1 MKTSIEALYANI
13 QSYKRKYYK
22 NLLLKGFLL
31 AISAFLGA
39 FAIVSILEYFGN
51 FSSTFRAILFY
62 SFISVSIF
70 SLVYWV
76 IIPIYQLF
84 TLDKQ
89 LPHNE
94 AAKQIGRYFPQV
106 QDRLLNMLQLHSTN
120 KFNLNS
126 DFENQSSDLYQAS
139 IEQKASQFAPISFS
153 DAIEYEQ
160 NRRYLRFL
168 FIPIVLIAA
177 FLVWDLD
184 FYKASASRL
193 VNYEKDFA
201 PKAPF
206 QFSVDTKQLIAFKG
220 EDLNFDVNLSGEAFP
235 NEVFLI
241 SDNGR
246 KIKLDK
252 NSASSYSYQFTNIQR
267 PFEFSLEGEGYTS
280 KMYEIIV
287 RERPELRNFVAY
299 LNYPNYTGKK
309 DERLENTG
317 NLIVPAGTQIEWRFQ
332 TQETE
337 KLNFVSII
345 SDDSTNVKKAKK
357 EDDGFLLQTTALKSE
372 AFEIELENKYS
383 KNKEKISYLLT
394 VIQDEYPKV
403 SLNQFQDSVM
413 YDYLMLGG
421 NISDDY
427 GITNL
432 RFYYRIHSDKKA
444 SEYKSLPLNF
454 NPNAINQQYFH
465 QVELNPLDLKAGDE
479 LEYFVQVWDNDGVK
493 GRKSSKT
500 GSYRFKIPK
509 ESEMRESVS
518 ETSKSAESQIDK
530 TLEEAQDLNKKLKKL
545 AEDLKG
551 KKNLNWQQQKELEK
565 LLEQKKQLEDDIKK
579 MQEQNKKLNEQQE
592 KFTEQD
598 ERIAEKS
605 KKLQELMDELMDE
618 KTKELYDKLQELL
631 QEQSNSEEIKEVLEK
646 LQNKEMNLEKELDRT
661 LEMFKKLEVDKKM
674 QDIAKQLEDLAK
686 EQKDLA
692 KETEKQ
698 QEKEEKQ
705 SKKEAEKD
713 KEKDA
718 AKNEEI
724 KEEQKELNE
733 KFEEMKEQLEELDK
747 MNEELKT
754 PKDLEDT
761 KKKEEEV
768 TKDQEQSSEQLEQK
782 EKKKAAQSQ
791 ENAGDKMEEM
801 AKQMQQMS
809 SSAEMEQAQEDYDD
823 LRQLL
828 ENLLKLSFEQE
839 EIMNGFNEIDQRD
852 PKYITLSQD
861 QLKLKDDAEIVED
874 SLRALAKRVMQ
885 IETFV
890 MRELTDMNDYMD
902 QVTQEVKDRKNP
914 RLLAG
919 RQQSVMTSINNL
931 ALMLNDVL
939 EQMQQS
945 MSSMGMGKP
954 KPSNQSGSPSM
965 SEMQQ
970 SINQQIE
977 NLKKSGKSGR
987 QLSEGL
993 AKIAAEQEALRRA
1006 LQKAM
1011 QQGKGKE
1018 GKDGKEGKGKDGKEG
1033 KDGQQGQNGM
1043 QDGQGEGGE
1052 NGEGDGGS
1060 QGNGGN
1066 MSKMIKDM
1074 EKTEEDLVNKRLT
1087 QELIERQKQI
1097 MTRLL
1102 QSEKA
1107 ERERDLDEKREAEQ
1121 AKVNKRRVPPQF
1133 EEYFKQKEQQIELLK
1148 TIPPALSP
1156 YYKQQVNEYFKK
1168 LEE

>member
-1 MKTSIEALYANI
+1 MN
-13 QSYKRKYYK
+13 
-22 NLLLKGFLL
+22 
-31 AISAFLGA
+31 
-39 FAIVSILEYFGN
+39 V
-51 FSSTFRAILFY
+51 
-62 SFISVSIF
+62 
-70 SLVYWV
+70 
-76 IIPIYQLF
+76 
-84 TLDKQ
+84 
-89 LPHNE
+89 
-94 AAKQIGRYFPQV
+94 
-106 QDRLLNMLQLHSTN
+106 LQLHSN
-120 KFNLNS
+120 KNGS
-126 DFENQSSDLYQAS
+126 FENQSSDLYQAS
-139 IEQKASQFAPISFS
+139 IEQKASQFEPLAFS
-153 DAIEYEQ
+153 DAIHYEQ

-168 FIPIVLIAA
+168 FIPIGLIAA

-193 VNYEKDFA
+193 VNYEQDFA

-220 EDLNFDVNLSGEAFP
+220 EDLKFDVNLSGSAFP

-241 SDNGR
+241 TDNGR

-252 NSASSYSYQFTNIQR
+252 NSTSSYSYQFTNIQR
-267 PFEFSLEGEGYTS
+267 PFEFSLDGEGYTS
-280 KMYEIIV
+280 KKYEIIV
-287 RERPELRNFVAY
+287 RERPQLRNFVAY

-337 KLNFVSII
+337 KLSLVSIL
-345 SDDSTNVKKAKK
+345 SNDSTNINSNTKIAKK
-357 EDDGFLLQTTALKSE
+357 EEDGFLLQTTALKSE

-383 KNKEKISYLLT
+383 KNKEKINYLLT
-394 VIQDEYPKV
+394 VIQDEFPKV

-427 GITNL
+427 GVTNL
-432 RFYYRIHSDKKA
+432 RFNYRVTSGTNSNKKT
-444 SEYKSLPLNF
+444 SEYKSLPLKF

-465 QVELNPLDLKAGDE
+465 QVELKPLNLKAGDE
-479 LEYFVQVWDNDGVK
+479 LEYFVQVWDNDGVN
-493 GRKSSKT
+493 GNKSSKT
-500 GSYRFKIPK
+500 GSYRFQIPK
-509 ESEMRESVS
+509 ESEIREAVS
-518 ETSKSAESQIDK
+518 ENSKNAESQIDK

-565 LLEQKKQLEDDIKK
+565 LLEQKKQLEEDIKK
-579 MQEQNKKLNEQQE
+579 MQEQNKQLNEQQE

-605 KKLQELMDELMDE
+605 KKLQDLMDELMDE

-631 QEQSNSEEIKEVLEK
+631 KEQANSEEIKEVLEK
-646 LQNKEMNLEKELDRT
+646 LQNKEMNLEKELDRA

-698 QEKEEKQ
+698 QQKEEKQ
-705 SKKEAEKD
+705 SKKDDEKEA
-713 KEKDA
+713 EKDA

-733 KFEEMKEQLEELDK
+733 KFEEMKEQLKELDK

-768 TKDQEQSSEQLEQK
+768 SKDQKQSSEQLEKK

-791 ENAGDKMEEM
+791 ENAGEKMEEM
-801 AKQMQQMS
+801 AKQMQQMT

-828 ENLLKLSFEQE
+828 ENLLNLSFEQE
-839 EIMNGFNEIDQRD
+839 KIMDGFNEIDQRD

-874 SLRALAKRVMQ
+874 SLRALAKRVFQ
-885 IETFV
+885 IESFV
-890 MRELTDMNDYMD
+890 MRELTDMNDYMAE
-902 QVTQEVKDRKNP
+902 VTQEVKDRKNP
-914 RLLAG
+914 RMLAS

-954 KPSNQSGSPSM
+954 KPSNQSGSPSPSM

-993 AKIAAEQEALRRA
+993 AQIAAQQEALRRA

-1011 QQGKGKE
+1011 KQGKDGKEGKDGKGKE
-1018 GKDGKEGKGKDGKEG
+1018 GKDGKEGQNG
-1033 KDGQQGQNGM
+1033 KDGQ
-1043 QDGQGEGGE
+1043 GEEGE

-1060 QGNGGN
+1060 MGNGGN

-1074 EKTEEDLVNKRLT
+1074 EKTEEDLVNKKLT

-1102 QSEKA
+1102 ESEKA
-1107 ERERDLDEKREAEQ
+1107 EKERDLDEKREAEQ
-1121 AKVNKRRVPPQF
+1121 AKANKRTVPPQF

-1148 TIPPALSP
+1148 TIPPSLSP

-1168 LEE
+1168 LEK

>member
-22 NLLLKGFLL
+22 NLLLKGSLL

-51 FSSTFRAILFY
+51 FSSTFRAVLFY

-84 TLDKQ
+84 TMDKQ

-94 AAKQIGRYFPQV
+94 AAKQIGKYFPQV
-106 QDRLLNMLQLHSTN
+106 QDRLLNVLQLHSTN
-120 KFNLNS
+120 SNPQN
-126 DFENQSSDLYQAS
+126 SDLYQAS
-139 IEQKASQFAPISFS
+139 IEQKASQFAPISFA

-184 FYKASASRL
+184 FYKASAVRL
-193 VNYEKDFA
+193 VNYEQDFA

-206 QFSVDTKQLIAFKG
+206 QFSLDTKQLIAFKG

-235 NEVFLI
+235 NEIFLI
-241 SDNGR
+241 TENGR

-267 PFEFSLEGEGYTS
+267 PFEFSLDGEGYTS

-287 RERPELRNFVAY
+287 RERPQLRNFVAY

-345 SDDSTNVKKAKK
+345 SDDSINVKTAKK
-357 EDDGFLLQTTALKSE
+357 EEDGFLLQTTALKSE

-394 VIQDEYPKV
+394 VIQDEFPKV

-432 RFYYRIHSDKKA
+432 RFNYRVRSGKKV
-444 SEYKSLPLNF
+444 SKYKSLSLNF

-465 QVELNPLDLKAGDE
+465 QVELEPLELKAGDE
-479 LEYFVQVWDNDGVK
+479 LEYFVQVWDNDAVR

-500 GSYRFKIPK
+500 GSYRFQIPK
-509 ESEMRESVS
+509 ESEMRESVA

-530 TLEEAQDLNKKLKKL
+530 TLEDAKELNKKIEKL

-551 KKNLNWQQQKELEK
+551 KKKLSWQEQKELEK
-565 LLEQKKQLEDDIKK
+565 LLEDKKQLEEDIRK

-631 QEQSNSEEIKEVLEK
+631 NEETNSEEIKEVLEK

-674 QDIAKQLEDLAK
+674 KDIAEQLEELAE

-692 KETEKQ
+692 EETKEQ
-698 QEKEEKQ
+698 QQKEETDRRLSKEEK
-705 SKKEAEKD
+705 EKAD
-713 KEKDA
+713 SLLSEKQ
-718 AKNEEI
+718 E
-724 KEEQKELNE
+724 ELNE
-733 KFEEMKEQLEELDK
+733 KFEEMKEQMEELDK

-754 PKDLEDT
+754 PKDLEET

-768 TKDQEQSSEQLEQK
+768 TEQQEQSKEQLQNNEK
-782 EKKKAAQSQ
+782 EKASQSQ
-791 ENAGDKMEEM
+791 ENAGEKMEQM
-801 AKQMQQMS
+801 AQQMKQMTS
-809 SSAEMEQAQEDYDD
+809 SSEMEQAQEDYDD

-861 QLKLKDDAEIVED
+861 QLKLKDDAQIVED
-874 SLRALAKRVMQ
+874 SLRTLAKRVFQ
-885 IETFV
+885 IESFV
-890 MRELTDMNDYMD
+890 MRELTDMNDYMG

-914 RLLAG
+914 RMLAS

-954 KPSNQSGSPSM
+954 KSGKPSGSPSM

-993 AKIAAEQEALRRA
+993 AKIAAQQEALRRA

-1011 QQGKGKE
+1011 QQGKGK
-1018 GKDGKEGKGKDGKEG
+1018 DGKEGKGKDGKEG
-1033 KDGQQGQNGM
+1033 KEGGQKGQNGM
-1043 QDGQGEGGE
+1043 GEGEGGE
-1052 NGEGDGGS
+1052 NGNQDGGS
-1060 QGNGGN
+1060 MGNGGN

-1121 AKVNKRRVPPQF
+1121 AKATKRRVPPQF

-1148 TIPPALSP
+1148 TIPPTLSP

>member
-22 NLLLKGFLL
+22 NLLLKGTLL

-51 FSSTFRAILFY
+51 FNSTLRTVLFY
-62 SFISVSIF
+62 SFVSVSIF

-76 IIPIYQLF
+76 AIPIYQLF
-84 TLDKQ
+84 TMDKQ

-106 QDRLLNMLQLHSTN
+106 QDRLLNVLQLHS
-120 KFNLNS
+120 LNS
-126 DFENQSSDLYQAS
+126 EKQSSDLYQAS
-139 IEQKASQFAPISFS
+139 IEQKASQFAPISFA
-153 DAIEYEQ
+153 DAIKYEQ

-177 FLVWDLD
+177 FLMWDLD
-184 FYKASASRL
+184 FYKASAVRL
-193 VNYEKDFA
+193 VNYEQDYA

-206 QFSVDTKQLIAFKG
+206 QFSLDAKQLIAFKG
-220 EDLNFDVNLSGEAFP
+220 EDLIFDVKLSGSAFP

-241 SDNGR
+241 TENGR

-252 NSASSYSYQFTNIQR
+252 NSVNSYSYQFTNIQR
-267 PFEFSLEGEGYTS
+267 PFEFMLEAEGYTS
-280 KMYEIIV
+280 NMYEIVV
-287 RERPELRNFVAY
+287 RERPQLRNFVAY

-345 SDDSTNVKKAKK
+345 SDDSINVKTAKK
-357 EDDGFLLQTTALKSE
+357 EEDGFLLQTTALKSE

-394 VIQDEYPKV
+394 VIQDEFPKV

-432 RFYYRIHSDKKA
+432 RFNYRVRSGKSV

-465 QVELNPLDLKAGDE
+465 QVELAPLNLKAGDE
-479 LEYFVQVWDNDGVK
+479 LEYFVQVWDNDAVR

-500 GSYRFKIPK
+500 GSYSFKIPK

-518 ETSKSAESQIDK
+518 ESSKNAESQIDK
-530 TLEEAQDLNKKLKKL
+530 TLEDAKDLNKKIKDL

-551 KKNLNWQQQKELEK
+551 KKKLTWQQQKELEK
-565 LLEQKKQLEDDIKK
+565 LLEDKKQLEEDIRK
-579 MQEQNKKLNEQQE
+579 MQEQNKQLNEQQE

-631 QEQSNSEEIKEVLEK
+631 QEQTNSEEIKEVLEK

-661 LEMFKKLEVDKKM
+661 LEMFKRLEVDKKM
-674 QDIAKQLEDLAK
+674 KDIAEQLEDLAE

-692 KETEKQ
+692 EETKEQ

-705 SKKEAEKD
+705 SKKQAEKD
-713 KEKDA
+713 AEKDA
-718 AKNEEI
+718 AKNEEL
-724 KEEQKELNE
+724 KEKQEDLNE
-733 KFEEMKEQLEELDK
+733 KFEEMKEQMEELDK

-768 TKDQEQSSEQLEQK
+768 SEQQEQSSEQLQNN
-782 EKKKAAQSQ
+782 EKKKASQSQ
-791 ENAGDKMEEM
+791 QNAGEKMEQM
-801 AKQMQQMS
+801 AQQMQQMT
-809 SSAEMEQAQEDYDD
+809 SSAEMQQAQEDYDD

-861 QLKLKDDAEIVED
+861 QLKLKDDAQIVED
-874 SLRALAKRVMQ
+874 SLRALAKRVFQ
-885 IETFV
+885 IESFV
-890 MRELTDMNDYMD
+890 MRELTDMNDYME
-902 QVTQEVKDRKNP
+902 QVTEEVKSRKNP
-914 RLLAG
+914 RLLAS

-945 MSSMGMGKP
+945 MSSMGMGQP
-954 KPSNQSGSPSM
+954 KPSNQSGSPSL

-993 AKIAAEQEALRRA
+993 AKIAAQQEALRRA

-1011 QQGKGKE
+1011 QQGKGK
-1018 GKDGKEGKGKDGKEG
+1018 DGKEG
-1033 KDGQQGQNGM
+1033 KDGKKAGKEGQNGM
-1043 QDGQGEGGE
+1043 EGE
-1052 NGEGDGGS
+1052 NGQDGNQDGGTG
-1060 QGNGGN
+1060 GNGGN

-1121 AKVNKRRVPPQF
+1121 AKAKQRRVPPQF

>member
-22 NLLLKGFLL
+22 NLLLKGSLL

-51 FSSTFRAILFY
+51 FSSTFRAVLFY

-94 AAKQIGRYFPQV
+94 AARQIGRYFPQV
-106 QDRLLNMLQLHSTN
+106 QDRLLNVLQLHSTN
-120 KFNLNS
+120 SNA
-126 DFENQSSDLYQAS
+126 QSSDLYQAS
-139 IEQKASQFAPISFS
+139 IEQKASQFAPISFA
-153 DAIEYEQ
+153 DAIKYEQ

-168 FIPIVLIAA
+168 FIPIVLIGA

-184 FYKASASRL
+184 FYKASAVRL
-193 VNYEKDFA
+193 VNYEQDFA

-206 QFSVDTKQLIAFKG
+206 EFSVDTKQLIAFKG
-220 EDLNFDVNLSGEAFP
+220 EDLNFDVNLSGSAFP

-241 SDNGR
+241 TENGR

-267 PFEFSLEGEGYTS
+267 PFEFSLDGEGYTS

-287 RERPELRNFVAY
+287 RQRPQLRNFVAY

-345 SDDSTNVKKAKK
+345 SEDSTNVKKAKK
-357 EDDGFLLQTTALKSE
+357 EEDGFLLQTTALKSE

-394 VIQDEYPKV
+394 VIQDESPKV

-432 RFYYRIHSDKKA
+432 RFNYRITSNKKT
-444 SEYKSLPLNF
+444 SEYKSLPLKF

-465 QVELNPLDLKAGDE
+465 QVELEPLNLQAGDE
-479 LEYFVQVWDNDGVK
+479 LEYFVQVWDNDGVR

-509 ESEMRESVS
+509 ELEMRESVS

-530 TLEEAQDLNKKLKKL
+530 TLEEAQDLNKKLKQL

-674 QDIAKQLEDLAK
+674 QDIAKQLEELGK

-698 QEKEEKQ
+698 QKKEEADRRL
-705 SKKEAEKD
+705 SEKD
-713 KEKDA
+713 KEETDRRLSEKD
-718 AKNEEI
+718 KEEADRRLS
-724 KEEQKELNE
+724 EEQKELNE

-791 ENAGDKMEEM
+791 ENAGEKMEEM
-801 AKQMQQMS
+801 AKQMQQMT

-852 PKYITLSQD
+852 PKYITLSQK
-861 QLKLKDDAEIVED
+861 QLKLKDDAQIVED
-874 SLRALAKRVMQ
+874 SLRALAKRVFQ
-885 IETFV
+885 IESFV
-890 MRELTDMNDYMD
+890 MRELTDMNDYME

-914 RLLAG
+914 RMLAS

-945 MSSMGMGKP
+945 MSQMGMGKP
-954 KPSNQSGSPSM
+954 KPSNQSGSPSPSM

-993 AKIAAEQEALRRA
+993 AKIAAQQEALRRA

-1018 GKDGKEGKGKDGKEG
+1018 GKGKDGKEG
-1033 KDGQQGQNGM
+1033 KEGGQKGQNGM
-1043 QDGQGEGGE
+1043 QDGEGEGGE
-1052 NGEGDGGS
+1052 NGNQDGGS
-1060 QGNGGN
+1060 GGNGGN

-1121 AKVNKRRVPPQF
+1121 AKANKRRVPPQF

>member
-1 MKTSIEALYANI
+1 MNTSIEALYANI

-22 NLLLKGFLL
+22 NLLLKGSLL

-39 FAIVSILEYFGN
+39 FAVVSILEYFGN

-76 IIPIYQLF
+76 MIPIYQLF

-106 QDRLLNMLQLHSTN
+106 QDRLLNVLQLHSTN
-120 KFNLNS
+120 QSN
-126 DFENQSSDLYQAS
+126 FENQSIGNKEQRNSDLYQAS

-177 FLVWDLD
+177 FLIWDLD

-193 VNYEKDFA
+193 VNYEQDFA

-206 QFSVDTKQLIAFKG
+206 QFSVNTKQLIAFKG
-220 EDLNFDVNLSGEAFP
+220 EDLSFDVNLSGEAFP

-287 RERPELRNFVAY
+287 RERPQLRNFVAY

-432 RFYYRIHSDKKA
+432 RFNYRITSGTNSTKKT
-444 SEYKSLPLNF
+444 SEYKSLPLKF

-518 ETSKSAESQIDK
+518 ETSKSAESQINK

-551 KKNLNWQQQKELEK
+551 KKNLNWQQQKDLEK

-661 LEMFKKLEVDKKM
+661 LEMFKKLEVNKKM
-674 QDIAKQLEDLAK
+674 QDIAKQLEELAK
-686 EQKDLA
+686 AQKDLA

-713 KEKDA
+713 AEKDA

-768 TKDQEQSSEQLEQK
+768 FERPR
-782 EKKKAAQSQ
+782 
-791 ENAGDKMEEM
+791 
-801 AKQMQQMS
+801 AK
-809 SSAEMEQAQEDYDD
+809 
-823 LRQLL
+823 
-828 ENLLKLSFEQE
+828 
-839 EIMNGFNEIDQRD
+839 
-852 PKYITLSQD
+852 
-861 QLKLKDDAEIVED
+861 
-874 SLRALAKRVMQ
+874 
-885 IETFV
+885 
-890 MRELTDMNDYMD
+890 
-902 QVTQEVKDRKNP
+902 
-914 RLLAG
+914 
-919 RQQSVMTSINNL
+919 
-931 ALMLNDVL
+931 
-939 EQMQQS
+939 
-945 MSSMGMGKP
+945 
-954 KPSNQSGSPSM
+954 
-965 SEMQQ
+965 
-970 SINQQIE
+970 
-977 NLKKSGKSGR
+977 
-987 QLSEGL
+987 
-993 AKIAAEQEALRRA
+993 
-1006 LQKAM
+1006 
-1011 QQGKGKE
+1011 
-1018 GKDGKEGKGKDGKEG
+1018 
-1033 KDGQQGQNGM
+1033 
-1043 QDGQGEGGE
+1043 
-1052 NGEGDGGS
+1052 
-1060 QGNGGN
+1060 
-1066 MSKMIKDM
+1066 
-1074 EKTEEDLVNKRLT
+1074 
-1087 QELIERQKQI
+1087 
-1097 MTRLL
+1097 
-1102 QSEKA
+1102 
-1107 ERERDLDEKREAEQ
+1107 
-1121 AKVNKRRVPPQF
+1121 
-1133 EEYFKQKEQQIELLK
+1133 
-1148 TIPPALSP
+1148 
-1156 YYKQQVNEYFKK
+1156 
-1168 LEE
+1168 

>member
-1 MKTSIEALYANI
+1 MNTSIEALYANI

-22 NLLLKGFLL
+22 NLLLKGSLL

-51 FSSTFRAILFY
+51 FSSTFRAVLFY

-106 QDRLLNMLQLHSTN
+106 EDRLLNVLQLHSTN
-120 KFNLNS
+120 NKN
-126 DFENQSSDLYQAS
+126 FENQSSDLYQAS

-177 FLVWDLD
+177 FLVWDMD
-184 FYKASASRL
+184 FYKASAVRL
-193 VNYEKDFA
+193 VNYEQDFA

-246 KIKLDK
+246 KVKLDK

-267 PFEFSLEGEGYTS
+267 PFEFSLDGEGYTS

-287 RERPELRNFVAY
+287 RERPQLRNFVAY

-309 DERLENTG
+309 DERQENTG

-337 KLNFVSII
+337 KLNFVSIV
-345 SDDSTNVKKAKK
+345 SDDSTNIKTAKK
-357 EDDGFLLQTTALKSE
+357 EEDGFLLQTMALSSE

-394 VIQDEYPKV
+394 VIQDEFPKV

-432 RFYYRIHSDKKA
+432 RFNYRITSNKKT
-444 SEYKSLPLNF
+444 SEYKSLPLKF

-465 QVELNPLDLKAGDE
+465 QVELAPLELKAGDE
-479 LEYFVQVWDNDGVK
+479 LEYFVQVWDNDGVR
-493 GRKSSKT
+493 GNKSSKT
-500 GSYRFKIPK
+500 GSYRFQIPK
-509 ESEMRESVS
+509 ESEMRESVTES
-518 ETSKSAESQIDK
+518 SKNTESQMDK
-530 TLEEAQDLNKKLKKL
+530 TLEEAQDLNKKIKKL

-551 KKNLNWQQQKELEK
+551 KKKLSWQQKKELEK
-565 LLEQKKQLEDDIKK
+565 LLEDKKQLEEDIKK

-631 QEQSNSEEIKEVLEK
+631 QEQTESEEIKEVLEK

-674 QDIAKQLEDLAK
+674 QDLAEQLEDLAK

-698 QEKEEKQ
+698 QEKEDKQ

-713 KEKDA
+713 AEKDA

-733 KFEEMKEQLEELDK
+733 KFEEMKEQMEELDK

-768 TKDQEQSSEQLEQK
+768 SEEQEQSSEQLEQK

-791 ENAGDKMEEM
+791 ENAGEKMEEM
-801 AKQMQQMS
+801 AQQMQQMT

-839 EIMNGFNEIDQRD
+839 EVMNGFNEIDQRD

-861 QLKLKDDAEIVED
+861 QLKLKDDAQIVED

-890 MRELTDMNDYMD
+890 MRELTDMNDYMA

-914 RLLAG
+914 RLLANH
-919 RQQSVMTSINNL
+919 QQSVMTSINNL

-945 MSSMGMGKP
+945 MSQMGMGKP

-965 SEMQQ
+965 GEMQQ

-1011 QQGKGKE
+1011 KQGKDGKDGKGKE
-1018 GKDGKEGKGKDGKEG
+1018 GKEG
-1033 KDGQQGQNGM
+1033 KDGQNG
-1043 QDGQGEGGE
+1043 D

-1066 MSKMIKDM
+1066 MSQMIKDM

-1102 QSEKA
+1102 ESEKA
-1107 ERERDLDEKREAEQ
+1107 EKERDLDEKREAEQ
-1121 AKVNKRRVPPQF
+1121 AKANKRTVPPQF

>member
-22 NLLLKGFLL
+22 NLLLKGSLL

-39 FAIVSILEYFGN
+39 FAMVSILEYFGN
-51 FSSTFRAILFY
+51 FNSTLRTILFY

-106 QDRLLNMLQLHSTN
+106 QDRLLNVLQLHSN
-120 KFNLNS
+120 KNLINS
-126 DFENQSSDLYQAS
+126 NGFENQSSDLYQAS

-153 DAIEYEQ
+153 DAIHYEQ

-168 FIPIVLIAA
+168 FIPIGLIAA

-184 FYKASASRL
+184 FYKASAVRL
-193 VNYEKDFA
+193 VNYEQDFA

-220 EDLNFDVNLSGEAFP
+220 EDLKFDVNLSGQAFP
-235 NEVFLI
+235 NEIFLI
-241 SDNGR
+241 TDNGR

-267 PFEFSLEGEGYTS
+267 AFEFSLDGEGYTS
-280 KMYEIIV
+280 KKYEIIV
-287 RERPELRNFVAY
+287 RERPQLRNFVAY

-345 SDDSTNVKKAKK
+345 SDDSTNIKTAKK
-357 EDDGFLLQTTALKSE
+357 EEDGFLLQTTALKSE

-383 KNKEKISYLLT
+383 KNKEKINYLLT
-394 VIQDEYPKV
+394 VIQDEFPKV

-427 GITNL
+427 GVTNL
-432 RFYYRIHSDKKA
+432 RFNYRITSGTNSSKKT
-444 SEYKSLPLNF
+444 SEYKSLPLKF

-465 QVELNPLDLKAGDE
+465 QVELAPLNLKAGDE
-479 LEYFVQVWDNDGVK
+479 LEYFVQVWDNDGVS
-493 GRKSSKT
+493 GNKSSKT
-500 GSYRFKIPK
+500 GSYRFQIPK
-509 ESEMRESVS
+509 ESEIREAVS
-518 ETSKSAESQIDK
+518 ENSKNAESQIDK
-530 TLEEAQDLNKKLKKL
+530 TLESAQDLNKKLKKL

-565 LLEQKKQLEDDIKK
+565 LLEQKKQLEEDIKK

-605 KKLQELMDELMDE
+605 KKLQDLMDELMDE

-631 QEQSNSEEIKEVLEK
+631 KEQANSEEIKEVLEK

-674 QDIAKQLEDLAK
+674 QDIATQLEDLAK

-698 QEKEEKQ
+698 EQKEDKQ
-705 SKKEAEKD
+705 SKKDAEKD

-718 AKNEEI
+718 VKNEEI
-724 KEEQKELNE
+724 KQEQKELNE
-733 KFEEMKEQLEELDK
+733 KFEEMKEQLKELDK

-754 PKDLEDT
+754 PKDLEET

-768 TKDQEQSSEQLEQK
+768 SKDQEQSSEQLEKK

-791 ENAGDKMEEM
+791 ENAGEKMEEM
-801 AKQMQQMS
+801 AKQMQEMT

-852 PKYITLSQD
+852 PKYITLSQN

-885 IETFV
+885 IESFV
-890 MRELTDMNDYMD
+890 MRELTDMNDYMG

-914 RLLAG
+914 RMLAA

-954 KPSNQSGSPSM
+954 KPSNQSGSPSPSM

-987 QLSEGL
+987 QLSESL
-993 AKIAAEQEALRRA
+993 AQIAAQQEALRRA

-1011 QQGKGKE
+1011 QGKDGKDGKGKE
-1018 GKDGKEGKGKDGKEG
+1018 GKDGKEGQNGKDGK
-1033 KDGQQGQNGM
+1033 
-1043 QDGQGEGGE
+1043 GEEGE

-1060 QGNGGN
+1060 MGNGGN

-1074 EKTEEDLVNKRLT
+1074 EKTEEDLVNKKLT

-1102 QSEKA
+1102 ESEKA
-1107 ERERDLDEKREAEQ
+1107 EKERDLDEKREAEQ
-1121 AKVNKRRVPPQF
+1121 AKVNKRTVPPQF

-1168 LEE
+1168 LEK

>member
-22 NLLLKGFLL
+22 NLLLKGSLL

-51 FSSTFRAILFY
+51 FSSTFRAVLFY

-106 QDRLLNMLQLHSTN
+106 QDRLLNVLQLHSSNTTA
-120 KFNLNS
+120 
-126 DFENQSSDLYQAS
+126 QSSDLYQAS
-139 IEQKASQFAPISFS
+139 IEQKASQFAPISFA
-153 DAIEYEQ
+153 DAIHYEQ

-168 FIPIVLIAA
+168 FIPIILIAA

-184 FYKASASRL
+184 FYKASAVRL
-193 VNYEKDFA
+193 VNYEQDFA

-220 EDLNFDVNLSGEAFP
+220 EDLKFDVNLSGQAFP

-241 SDNGR
+241 TDNGR

-267 PFEFSLEGEGYTS
+267 PFEFSLDGEGYTS
-280 KMYEIIV
+280 KKYEIIV
-287 RERPELRNFVAY
+287 RERPQLRNFVAY
-299 LNYPNYTGKK
+299 LNYPDYTGKK

-337 KLNFVSII
+337 KLNFISIN
-345 SDDSTNVKKAKK
+345 SDDSTTNSNIKSAKK
-357 EDDGFLLQTTALKSE
+357 EEDGFLLQTTALKSQ

-394 VIQDEYPKV
+394 VIQDEFPKV

-432 RFYYRIHSDKKA
+432 RFNYRITSNKNT
-444 SEYKSLPLNF
+444 SEYKSLPLKF

-465 QVELNPLDLKAGDE
+465 QVELAPLNLQAGDE
-479 LEYFVQVWDNDGVK
+479 LEYFVEVWDNDGVR

-500 GSYRFKIPK
+500 GSYRFQIPK
-509 ESEMRESVS
+509 ESEMREAVS
-518 ETSKSAESQIDK
+518 ENSKSAESQIDK
-530 TLEEAQDLNKKLKKL
+530 TLEEAQDLNKKLKEL

-551 KKNLNWQQQKELEK
+551 KKNLNWQQQKDLEK

-605 KKLQELMDELMDE
+605 KKLQDLMDELMDE

-631 QEQSNSEEIKEVLEK
+631 QEQANSEEIKEVLEQ

-674 QDIAKQLEDLAK
+674 QDIAKQLEELSK

-698 QEKEEKQ
+698 QKKEEKD
-705 SKKEAEKD
+705 SRPSEKE

-733 KFEEMKEQLEELDK
+733 KFEEMKEQLKELDK

-791 ENAGDKMEEM
+791 ENAGEKMEEM
-801 AKQMQQMS
+801 AKQMQQMT

-852 PKYITLSQD
+852 PKYITLSQQ

-885 IETFV
+885 IESFV
-890 MRELTDMNDYMD
+890 MRELTDMNDYMAE
-902 QVTQEVKDRKNP
+902 VTQEVKDRKNP
-914 RLLAG
+914 RMLAS

-993 AKIAAEQEALRRA
+993 AQIAAQQEALRRA

-1011 QQGKGKE
+1011 QQGKGKDGKD
-1018 GKDGKEGKGKDGKEG
+1018 GKDGKEGKEG
-1033 KDGQQGQNGM
+1033 GQKGQNGM
-1043 QDGQGEGGE
+1043 QDGEGEGGE
-1052 NGEGDGGS
+1052 NGNQDGGS

>member
-1 MKTSIEALYANI
+1 MFSQVTRHNKKMKTSIEALYANI

-22 NLLLKGFLL
+22 NLLLKGSLL

-39 FAIVSILEYFGN
+39 FAVVSILEYFGN

-94 AAKQIGRYFPQV
+94 AARQIGRYFPQV
-106 QDRLLNMLQLHSTN
+106 EDRLLNVLQLHSTN
-120 KFNLNS
+120 SNPQN
-126 DFENQSSDLYQAS
+126 SDLYQAS
-139 IEQKASQFAPISFS
+139 IEQKASQFAPISFA

-184 FYKASASRL
+184 FYKASAVRL
-193 VNYEKDFA
+193 VNYEQDFA

-206 QFSVDTKQLIAFKG
+206 NFAIDTKQLIAFKG
-220 EDLNFDVNLSGEAFP
+220 EDLNFDVNLSGSAFP

-241 SDNGR
+241 TENGR

-252 NSASSYSYQFTNIQR
+252 NSTSSYSYQFTNIQR

-280 KMYEIIV
+280 KMYEIVV
-287 RERPELRNFVAY
+287 RQRPQLRNFVAY

-309 DERLENTG
+309 DERQENTG

-345 SDDSTNVKKAKK
+345 SNDSINVKTAKK
-357 EDDGFLLQTTALKSE
+357 EDDGFLLQTIALKSE

-383 KNKEKISYLLT
+383 KNKEKINYLLT

-432 RFYYRIHSDKKA
+432 RFNYRITSNKKT
-444 SEYKSLPLNF
+444 SKYKSLPLKF

-465 QVELNPLDLKAGDE
+465 QVELSPLNLKAGDE
-479 LEYFVQVWDNDGVK
+479 LEYFVQVWDNDGVR

-500 GSYRFKIPK
+500 GSYRFQIPK
-509 ESEMRESVS
+509 ESEMRESVA

-530 TLEEAQDLNKKLKKL
+530 TLEEAQDLNKKIKKL

-551 KKNLNWQQQKELEK
+551 KKKLNWQQQKELEK
-565 LLEQKKQLEDDIKK
+565 LLEDKKQLEEDIKK

-598 ERIAEKS
+598 ERISEKS

-631 QEQSNSEEIKEVLEK
+631 QEETNSEEIKEVLEK

-674 QDIAKQLEDLAK
+674 QDIAKQLEELSK
-686 EQKDLA
+686 QQKDLA
-692 KETEKQ
+692 KETKEQ
-698 QEKEEKQ
+698 QEKEENQKNKQ
-705 SKKEAEKD
+705 AQKD
-713 KEKDA
+713 AEKDA
-718 AKNEEI
+718 AKNEQI

-747 MNEELKT
+747 MNEDLKT

-768 TKDQEQSSEQLEQK
+768 TEQQEQSSEQLEQK
-782 EKKKAAQSQ
+782 EKKKASQSQ
-791 ENAGDKMEEM
+791 ENAGEKMEQM
-801 AKQMQQMS
+801 AQQMQQMS
-809 SSAEMEQAQEDYDD
+809 SSAEMQQAQEDYDD

-861 QLKLKDDAEIVED
+861 QLKLKDDAQIVED

-885 IETFV
+885 IEAFV
-890 MRELTDMNDYMD
+890 MRELTDMNDYMA
-902 QVTQEVKDRKNP
+902 QVTQQVKDRKNP
-914 RLLAG
+914 RMLAS

-939 EQMQQS
+939 EQMQKS
-945 MSSMGMGKP
+945 MSQMGMGKP
-954 KPSNQSGSPSM
+954 KSGKPNGSPSM

-970 SINQQIE
+970 SINQQIQ

-993 AKIAAEQEALRRA
+993 AKIAAQQEALRRA

-1011 QQGKGKE
+1011 KQGQ
-1018 GKDGKEGKGKDGKEG
+1018 GKDGKEG
-1033 KDGQQGQNGM
+1033 KDGKKAGKE
-1043 QDGQGEGGE
+1043 GENGE

-1107 ERERDLDEKREAEQ
+1107 KRERDLDEKREAEQ
-1121 AKVNKRRVPPQF
+1121 AKATKRRVPPQF

>member
-22 NLLLKGFLL
+22 NLLLKGSLL

-51 FSSTFRAILFY
+51 FSSTFRAVLFY

-106 QDRLLNMLQLHSTN
+106 QDRLLNVLQLHSN
-120 KFNLNS
+120 KNS
-126 DFENQSSDLYQAS
+126 SFENQSSDLYQAS
-139 IEQKASQFAPISFS
+139 IEQKASQFEPLAFS
-153 DAIEYEQ
+153 DAIHYEQ

-177 FLVWDLD
+177 FLVWDMD

-193 VNYEKDFA
+193 VNYEQDFA

-220 EDLNFDVNLSGEAFP
+220 EDLKFDVNLSGQAFP

-241 SDNGR
+241 TDNGR

-267 PFEFSLEGEGYTS
+267 PFEFSLDGEGYTS
-280 KMYEIIV
+280 KKYEIIV
-287 RERPELRNFVAY
+287 RERPQLRNFVAY

-337 KLNFVSII
+337 KLNFVSIL
-345 SDDSTNVKKAKK
+345 SNDSTNIKTAKK
-357 EDDGFLLQTTALKSE
+357 EEDGFLLQTTALKSE

-383 KNKEKISYLLT
+383 KNKEKINYLLT
-394 VIQDEYPKV
+394 VIQDEFPKV

-427 GITNL
+427 GVTNL
-432 RFYYRIHSDKKA
+432 RFNYRITSNKKT
-444 SEYKSLPLNF
+444 SEYKSLPLKF

-465 QVELNPLDLKAGDE
+465 QVELTPLNLKAGDE
-479 LEYFVQVWDNDGVK
+479 LEYFVQVWDNDGVS
-493 GRKSSKT
+493 GNKSSKT
-500 GSYRFKIPK
+500 GSYRFQIPK
-509 ESEMRESVS
+509 ESEIREAVS
-518 ETSKSAESQIDK
+518 ENSKSAESQIDK
-530 TLEEAQDLNKKLKKL
+530 TLENAQDLNKKLKKL

-551 KKNLNWQQQKELEK
+551 KKNLNWQQQKDLEK
-565 LLEQKKQLEDDIKK
+565 LLEDKKQLEEDIKK

-605 KKLQELMDELMDE
+605 KKLQDLMDELMDE

-631 QEQSNSEEIKEVLEK
+631 KEQSNSEEIKEVLEK

-674 QDIAKQLEDLAK
+674 QDIAEQLEDLAK

-705 SKKEAEKD
+705 SKKDAEKD

-718 AKNEEI
+718 AKNEEL
-724 KEEQKELNE
+724 KKDQKELNE
-733 KFEEMKEQLEELDK
+733 KFEEMKEQLKELDK

-768 TKDQEQSSEQLEQK
+768 SKDQEQSSEQLEKK

-791 ENAGDKMEEM
+791 ENAGEKMEEM
-801 AKQMQQMS
+801 AKQMQEMT

-839 EIMNGFNEIDQRD
+839 KIMDGFNEIDQRD

-885 IETFV
+885 IESFV
-890 MRELTDMNDYMD
+890 MRELTDMNDYMGE
-902 QVTQEVKDRKNP
+902 VTQEVKDRKNP
-914 RLLAG
+914 RMLAS

-954 KPSNQSGSPSM
+954 KPSNQSGSPSPSM

-993 AKIAAEQEALRRA
+993 AQIAAQQEALRRA

-1011 QQGKGKE
+1011 KQGKDGKDGKDGKGKE
-1018 GKDGKEGKGKDGKEG
+1018 GKDGKEGQNGKDGK
-1033 KDGQQGQNGM
+1033 
-1043 QDGQGEGGE
+1043 GEEGE

-1060 QGNGGN
+1060 MGNGGN

-1074 EKTEEDLVNKRLT
+1074 EKTEEDLVNKKLT

-1102 QSEKA
+1102 ESEKA

-1121 AKVNKRRVPPQF
+1121 AKANKRTVPPQF

-1168 LEE
+1168 LEK

>member
-22 NLLLKGFLL
+22 NLLLKGSLL

-51 FSSTFRAILFY
+51 FSSTFRAVLFY

-106 QDRLLNMLQLHSTN
+106 QDRLLNVLQLHSTN
-120 KFNLNS
+120 QSN
-126 DFENQSSDLYQAS
+126 FENQSVGNNYSDLYQAS
-139 IEQKASQFAPISFS
+139 IEQKASQFEPLAFS
-153 DAIEYEQ
+153 DAIHYEQ

-168 FIPIVLIAA
+168 FIPIALIAA

-193 VNYEKDFA
+193 VNYEQDFA

-220 EDLNFDVNLSGEAFP
+220 EDLKFDVNLSGQAFP

-241 SDNGR
+241 TDNGR

-267 PFEFSLEGEGYTS
+267 PFEFSLDGEGYTS
-280 KMYEIIV
+280 KKYEIIV
-287 RERPELRNFVAY
+287 RERPQLRNFVAY

-337 KLNFVSII
+337 KLNFVSIL
-345 SDDSTNVKKAKK
+345 SNDSTNIKTAKK
-357 EDDGFLLQTTALKSE
+357 EEDGFLLQTTALKSE

-383 KNKEKISYLLT
+383 KNKEKINYLLT
-394 VIQDEYPKV
+394 VIQDEFPKV

-427 GITNL
+427 GVTNL
-432 RFYYRIHSDKKA
+432 RFNYRITSNKKT
-444 SEYKSLPLNF
+444 SEYKSLPLKF

-465 QVELNPLDLKAGDE
+465 QVELTPLNLKAGDE

-493 GRKSSKT
+493 GNKSSKT
-500 GSYRFKIPK
+500 GSYRFQIPK
-509 ESEMRESVS
+509 ESEIRESVA
-518 ETSKSAESQIDK
+518 ENSKSAESQIDK
-530 TLEEAQDLNKKLKKL
+530 TLQEAQDLNKKLKKL

-551 KKNLNWQQQKELEK
+551 KKNLSWQQQKDLEK
-565 LLEQKKQLEDDIKK
+565 LLEQKKQLEEDIKK

-605 KKLQELMDELMDE
+605 KKLQDLMDELMDE

-631 QEQSNSEEIKEVLEK
+631 KEQSNSEEIKEVLEK

-674 QDIAKQLEDLAK
+674 QDIAEQLEDLAK

-705 SKKEAEKD
+705 SKKDAEKD

-733 KFEEMKEQLEELDK
+733 KFEEMKEQLKELDK

-768 TKDQEQSSEQLEQK
+768 SKDQEQSSEQLEKK

-791 ENAGDKMEEM
+791 ENAGEKMEEM
-801 AKQMQQMS
+801 AKQMQEMT

-839 EIMNGFNEIDQRD
+839 KIMDGFNEIDQRD

-885 IETFV
+885 IESFV
-890 MRELTDMNDYMD
+890 MRELTDMNDYMGE
-902 QVTQEVKDRKNP
+902 VTQEVKDRKNP
-914 RLLAG
+914 RMLAS

-954 KPSNQSGSPSM
+954 KPSNQSGSPSPSM

-993 AKIAAEQEALRRA
+993 AQIAAQQEALRRA

-1011 QQGKGKE
+1011 KQ
-1018 GKDGKEGKGKDGKEG
+1018 GKDGKEG
-1033 KDGQQGQNGM
+1033 KDGKGKEGQNGK
-1043 QDGQGEGGE
+1043 DGQGEEGE

-1060 QGNGGN
+1060 MGNGGN

-1074 EKTEEDLVNKRLT
+1074 EKTEEDLVNKKLT

-1102 QSEKA
+1102 ESEKA
-1107 ERERDLDEKREAEQ
+1107 EKERDLDEKREAEQ
-1121 AKVNKRRVPPQF
+1121 AKANKRTVPPQF

>member
-22 NLLLKGFLL
+22 NLLLKGSLL

-51 FSSTFRAILFY
+51 FSSTFRAVLFY

-106 QDRLLNMLQLHSTN
+106 QDRLLNVLQLHSTN
-120 KFNLNS
+120 TNA
-126 DFENQSSDLYQAS
+126 QGSDLYQAS
-139 IEQKASQFAPISFS
+139 IEQKASQFAPISFA
-153 DAIEYEQ
+153 DAIQYEQ

-168 FIPIVLIAA
+168 FVPIALIGA
-177 FLVWDLD
+177 FLVWDMD
-184 FYKASASRL
+184 FYKASAVRL
-193 VNYEKDFA
+193 VNYEQDFA

-206 QFSVDTKQLIAFKG
+206 QFSIDTKQLIAFKG
-220 EDLNFDVNLSGEAFP
+220 EDLNFDVNLSGSAFP

-241 SDNGR
+241 TDNGR

-287 RERPELRNFVAY
+287 RERPQLRNFVAY
-299 LNYPNYTGKK
+299 LNYPDYTEKK

-337 KLNFVSII
+337 KLNFISIN
-345 SDDSTNVKKAKK
+345 SDDSTGTNSNIKTAKK
-357 EDDGFLLQTTALKSE
+357 DDDGFLLQTKALKSE

-394 VIQDEYPKV
+394 VIQDEFPKV

-432 RFYYRIHSDKKA
+432 RFNYRIHSDKKV
-444 SEYKSLPLNF
+444 SEYKSLPLKF

-465 QVELNPLDLKAGDE
+465 QVELTPLNLQAGDE
-479 LEYFVQVWDNDGVK
+479 LEYFVEVWDNDGVR

-530 TLEEAQDLNKKLKKL
+530 TLEEAQELNKKLKEL

-631 QEQSNSEEIKEVLEK
+631 QEQANSEEIKEVLEK

-705 SKKEAEKD
+705 SNKEAEKD

-768 TKDQEQSSEQLEQK
+768 SEQQEQSSQQLEKQ
-782 EKKKAAQSQ
+782 EKKKASQSQ
-791 ENAGDKMEEM
+791 KNAAEKMEQM
-801 AKQMQQMS
+801 AQQMQQMT

-839 EIMNGFNEIDQRD
+839 AIMDGFNEIEQRD
-852 PKYITLSQD
+852 PKYITLSQQ
-861 QLKLKDDAEIVED
+861 QLKLKDDAQIVED

-885 IETFV
+885 IESFV
-890 MRELTDMNDYMD
+890 MRELTDMNDYMGE
-902 QVTQEVKDRKNP
+902 VTQEVKDRKNP
-914 RLLAG
+914 RMLAS

-970 SINQQIE
+970 PINQQIE

-993 AKIAAEQEALRRA
+993 AQIAAQQEALRRA

-1011 QQGKGKE
+1011 QQGKGK
-1018 GKDGKEGKGKDGKEG
+1018 DGKGKDGKEG
-1033 KDGQQGQNGM
+1033 KEGGQKGQNGM
-1043 QDGQGEGGE
+1043 QDGEGEGGE
-1052 NGEGDGGS
+1052 NGNQDGGS

-1121 AKVNKRRVPPQF
+1121 AKANKRRVPPQF

-1168 LEE
+1168 LEK